1 MAKKVKEARVQVIL
15 ECTEHKES
23 GMPGTSRY
31 VTTKN
36 KKNTPGRLEL
46 KKYNPVLKRATIHRE
61 IK

>member
-1 MAKKVKEARVQVIL
+1 MAKKGSRVQVIM

-31 VTTKN
+31 ITTKN
-36 KKNTPGRLEL
+36 KKNTSERLEL
-46 KKYNPVLKRATIHRE
+46 KKYNPILKRSTIHRE